1 MLYLITYL
9 IFKCRFQKRDCI
21 LNTTQSGLLYIIYW
35 PELSPADSVLCSPF
49 IWRTTANARL
59 IFIFTYAWRR
69 NIVRSMKISYCN
81 KYSIKAKLNDII
93 SKLWVQRDLM
103 LLYVT
108 LLFQLSYPVFKW
120 CYNYE
125 KIICIWSW
133 GEKSKSTICI
143 PLIFH

>member
-9 IFKCRFQKRDCI
+9 IFKCRFQKRHCI
-21 LNTTQSGLLYIIYW
+21 LNTTESGLLYIIYW

-69 NIVRSMKISYCN
+69 NIVRLMKISYCN

-108 LLFQLSYPVFKW
+108 LLFQLSYWNDVITMKRLFVFDP
-120 CYNYE
+120 E
-125 KIICIWSW
+125 
-133 GEKSKSTICI
+133 GEKS
-143 PLIFH
+143 